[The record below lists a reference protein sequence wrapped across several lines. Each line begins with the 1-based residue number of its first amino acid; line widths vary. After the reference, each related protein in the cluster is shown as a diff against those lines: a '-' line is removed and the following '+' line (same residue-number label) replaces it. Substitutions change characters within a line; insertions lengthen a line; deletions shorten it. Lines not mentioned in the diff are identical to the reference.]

1 MRNPS
6 MNRIRA
12 RAIFLL
18 LLITVLESGLAEGK
32 TRRNP
37 VANYLRGAELQ
48 CETDEQR
55 ANIVTALNDALT
67 LPGDSLAARRY
78 KNYQGQ
84 EGQWD
89 LPTLIY
95 RHFVPDHLWAT
106 LGTTHFYRDVKSREA
121 QEVIRQILQRIQKE
135 K

>member
-1 MRNPS
+1 
-6 MNRIRA
+6 MNRIPA
-12 RAIFLL
+12 RVFVLS
-18 LLITVLESGLAEGK
+18 LLITVLGSGLAEGK
-32 TRRNP
+32 ARPNP

-67 LPGDSLAARRY
+67 LPGDTLAARRY

-89 LPTLIY
+89 LPTLLY
-95 RHFVPDHLWAT
+95 RHFVPDHAGAI
-106 LGTTHFYRDVKSREA
+106 LGDHFYSDVKAREA
-121 QEVIRQILQRIQKE
+121 QEVIRQILERIKRE

>member
-1 MRNPS
+1 
-6 MNRIRA
+6 MNRISV
-12 RAIFLL
+12 RAIVLPLL
-18 LLITVLESGLAEGK
+18 LTILGSGFAEGK
-32 TRRNP
+32 ARRNP

-67 LPGDSLAARRY
+67 LPGKSLAARRY

-95 RHFVPDHLWAT
+95 RHFVPDHAGAI
-106 LGTTHFYRDVKSREA
+106 LGDHFYRDVKAREA

>member
-1 MRNPS
+1 
-6 MNRIRA
+6 MNRFPA
-12 RAIFLL
+12 RAIVLPLL
-18 LLITVLESGLAEGK
+18 LTILGSGLAEGK

-55 ANIVTALNDALT
+55 ANIATALNDALA
-67 LPGDSLAARRY
+67 LPGDSLAVRRY

-89 LPTLIY
+89 LPTLLY
-95 RHFVPDHLWAT
+95 RHFVPDHAGAV
-106 LGTTHFYRDVKSREA
+106 LGDHFYRDVKAKEA
-121 QEVIRQILQRIQKE
+121 QKVIKQIIQRIQKGA
-135 K
+135 KR

>member
-1 MRNPS
+1 

-78 KNYQGQ
+78 KDYQGQ

-89 LPTLIY
+89 MPTLIY
-95 RHFVPDHLWAT
+95 RHFVPDHLGAM
-106 LGTTHFYRDVKSREA
+106 LGKHFYRDVKAREA
-121 QEVIRQILQRIQKE
+121 QEIIRQIVQRIQKE

>member
-1 MRNPS
+1 MV
-6 MNRIRA
+6 
-12 RAIFLL
+12 FLL
-18 LLITVLESGLAEGK
+18 LLTVLGSGLAEGK

-67 LPGDSLAARRY
+67 LPGDTLAVRRY

-95 RHFVPDHLWAT
+95 RHFVPDHSGAV
-106 LGTTHFYRDVKSREA
+106 LGDHFYRDVKAREA
-121 QEVIRQILQRIQKE
+121 QAVIRQILQRIQKE

>member
-1 MRNPS
+1 
-6 MNRIRA
+6 MNRILV
-12 RAIFLL
+12 RAIVLPLL
-18 LLITVLESGLAEGK
+18 LTVLGSGLAEGK

-37 VANYLRGAELQ
+37 IANYLRGAELQ

-67 LPGDSLAARRY
+67 LPGDTLAVRRY

-95 RHFVPDHLWAT
+95 RHFVPDHAGAI
-106 LGTTHFYRDVKSREA
+106 LGDHFYRDVKAREA

>member
-1 MRNPS
+1 
-6 MNRIRA
+6 MNRIPA
-12 RAIFLL
+12 RVFVLPLL
-18 LLITVLESGLAEGK
+18 LTILGSGLAEGK

-67 LPGDSLAARRY
+67 LPRESLAARRY

-89 LPTLIY
+89 LPTLIS
-95 RHFVPDHLWAT
+95 RHFVPDHAGAI
-106 LGTTHFYRDVKSREA
+106 LGDHFYRDVKAREA
-121 QEVIRQILQRIQKE
+121 QAVIRQILQRIQKE

>member
-1 MRNPS
+1 
-6 MNRIRA
+6 MNRILV
-12 RAIFLL
+12 RAIVLPLL
-18 LLITVLESGLAEGK
+18 LTVLGSGLAEGK

-37 VANYLRGAELQ
+37 IANYLRGAELQ

-67 LPGDSLAARRY
+67 LPGDTLAVRRY

-95 RHFVPDHLWAT
+95 RHFVPDHAGAV
-106 LGTTHFYRDVKSREA
+106 LGDHFYRDVKAREA

>member
-1 MRNPS
+1 
-6 MNRIRA
+6 MNRIPVRV
-12 RAIFLL
+12 IVLPLL
-18 LLITVLESGLAEGK
+18 LTVLGSGLAEGK

-78 KNYQGQ
+78 KDYQGQ

-89 LPTLIY
+89 MPTLIY
-95 RHFVPDHLWAT
+95 RHFVPDHLGAM
-106 LGTTHFYRDVKSREA
+106 LGKHFYRDVKAKET
-121 QEVIRQILQRIQKE
+121 QEIIRQILQRIQKE

>member
-1 MRNPS
+1 MRNLF
-6 MNRIRA
+6 MNNLPA
-12 RAIFLL
+12 RAFVLTLL
-18 LLITVLESGLAEGK
+18 LTVLGSGLAEGK
-32 TRRNP
+32 VRRNP

-55 ANIVTALNDALT
+55 ANIITALNDALT
-67 LPGDSLAARRY
+67 LPGDSLAVRRY

-89 LPTLIY
+89 LPMLIY
-95 RHFVPDHLWAT
+95 RHFVPDHLGAM
-106 LGTTHFYRDVKSREA
+106 LGKRFYRDVKAKET
-121 QEVIRQILQRIQKE
+121 QEVIRQILERIKRE

>member
-1 MRNPS
+1 
-6 MNRIRA
+6 MNRIPV
-12 RAIFLL
+12 RAIVLPLL
-18 LLITVLESGLAEGK
+18 LTVLESGFAEGK

-78 KNYQGQ
+78 KDYQGQ

-89 LPTLIY
+89 MPTLIY
-95 RHFVPDHLWAT
+95 RHFVPDHLGAM
-106 LGTTHFYRDVKSREA
+106 LGKHFYRDVKAKET
-121 QEVIRQILQRIQKE
+121 QEIIRQILQRIQKE

>member
-6 MNRIRA
+6 MNRIPA
-12 RAIFLL
+12 RVFVLS
-18 LLITVLESGLAEGK
+18 LLITVLGSGLAEGK
-32 TRRNP
+32 ARPNP

-67 LPGDSLAARRY
+67 LPGDTLAARRY

-89 LPTLIY
+89 LPTLLY
-95 RHFVPDHLWAT
+95 RHFVPDHAGAI
-106 LGTTHFYRDVKSREA
+106 LGDHFYSDVKAREA
-121 QEVIRQILQRIQKE
+121 QEVIRQILERIKRE

>member
-1 MRNPS
+1 
-6 MNRIRA
+6 MNHILTRTMVF
-12 RAIFLL
+12 FLL
-18 LLITVLESGLAEGK
+18 LTVLGSGLAEGK

-67 LPGDSLAARRY
+67 LPGDTLAVRRY

-95 RHFVPDHLWAT
+95 RHFVPDHPGAI
-106 LGTTHFYRDVKSREA
+106 LGKRFYRDVKAKEA
-121 QEVIRQILQRIQKE
+121 QEVVRQILERIKRE

>member
-1 MRNPS
+1 
-6 MNRIRA
+6 MNRISA
-12 RAIFLL
+12 RAIVLP
-18 LLITVLESGLAEGK
+18 LLITVLGSGLAEGK

-55 ANIVTALNDALT
+55 ANIATALNDALT
-67 LPGDSLAARRY
+67 LPGDTLAARRY

-95 RHFVPDHLWAT
+95 RHFVPDHAGAV
-106 LGTTHFYRDVKSREA
+106 LGDHFYRDVKAKEA

>member
-1 MRNPS
+1 
-6 MNRIRA
+6 MNRIPA
-12 RAIFLL
+12 RVFVLPLL
-18 LLITVLESGLAEGK
+18 LTILGSGLAEGK

-67 LPGDSLAARRY
+67 LPRESLAARRY

-89 LPTLIY
+89 LPTLIS
-95 RHFVPDHLWAT
+95 RHFVPDHAGAI
-106 LGTTHFYRDVKSREA
+106 LGDHFYRDVKAKEA
-121 QEVIRQILQRIQKE
+121 HEVIRQILLRIQKE

>member
-1 MRNPS
+1 
-6 MNRIRA
+6 MNRIPA
-12 RAIFLL
+12 RAIVLPLL
-18 LLITVLESGLAEGK
+18 LTVLGSGLAEGK

-84 EGQWD
+84 ESQWD
-89 LPTLIY
+89 LPTLLY
-95 RHFVPDHLWAT
+95 RHFVPDHAGAV
-106 LGTTHFYRDVKSREA
+106 LGDHFYRDVKAKEA
-121 QEVIRQILQRIQKE
+121 QKVIQQIIQRIQKGA
-135 K
+135 KG

>member
-1 MRNPS
+1 
-6 MNRIRA
+6 MNHILA
-12 RAIFLL
+12 RAMVVLL
-18 LLITVLESGLAEGK
+18 LLTVLGSGLAEGK

-55 ANIVTALNDALT
+55 ANIVAALNDALT

-78 KNYQGQ
+78 KDYQGQ

-89 LPTLIY
+89 MPTLIY
-95 RHFVPDHLWAT
+95 RHFVPDHLGAM
-106 LGTTHFYRDVKSREA
+106 LGKHFYRDVKAREA
-121 QEVIRQILQRIQKE
+121 QEIIRQIVQRIQKE